1 VKRWKVLVTAPRAFE
16 ALDRYERELGASGCN
31 VVAQRTDERLEERE
45 LLPLVGDIDAI
56 VCGDDRITS
65 RVLDAAPRLR
75 VIVKWGTGIDS
86 IDLEAAGRRGIAVRN
101 SPGAFSEPVADTVL
115 GYMLLFARRL
125 DRMSADMR
133 AGRWQRLPLRSLG
146 ECTLGVVGLGN
157 AGQAVARR
165 ANAFGMRVL
174 ATTLPVVGGGTA
186 SESVASV
193 VTLETLLTDSDFVT
207 LHADLRAD
215 NVHLMNATTL
225 RLLKPHAV
233 LINTARGRLV
243 DEQALV
249 AALRERRM
257 GGAALD
263 VFENEPLPP
272 DSPLRSLDNV
282 YLAPHNANA
291 SSAAAERVHRISIK
305 NVIEVLENS
314 KGP

>member
-1 VKRWKVLVTAPRAFE
+1 MGLFKRLLAK
-16 ALDRYERELGASGCN
+16 LGLKKPA
-31 VVAQRTDERLEERE
+31 TL
-45 LLPLVGDIDAI
+45 
-56 VCGDDRITS
+56 
-65 RVLDAAPRLR
+65 
-75 VIVKWGTGIDS
+75 
-86 IDLEAAGRRGIAVRN
+86 
-101 SPGAFSEPVADTVL
+101 
-115 GYMLLFARRL
+115 
-125 DRMSADMR
+125 SADMR